1 MWLNIITM
9 KITEVTQDPNIWPT
23 TLRVGN
29 YLNWNATEFEK
40 ADDYHDANVLIDAV
54 EDQIAAGVEPQVTS
68 VNPAQLLAT
77 QDWLSN
83 YGSDGSLFDEYAD
96 RPVVYVKDNR
106 AYILDGHHRV
116 ARALKSGA
124 QVQVY
129 VFRENAQ
136 V

>member
-1 MWLNIITM
+1 M
-9 KITEVTQDPNIWPT
+9 KITEITQDPNIWPT
-23 TLRVGN
+23 TLRIGN

-40 ADDYHDANVLIDAV
+40 ADDYHDANDLIARVEDLIDAS
-54 EDQIAAGVEPQVTS
+54 VEPQMAS

-83 YGSDGSLFDEYAD
+83 YGSDGAMFDEYAD
-96 RPVVYVKDNR
+96 RPVVYVKDDR

-129 VFRENAQ
+129 VFRENSQ